1 MGVNNAC
8 DIMQAAVT
16 FQQDDLREKT
26 LKYIQDN
33 TPVS

>member
-1 MGVNNAC
+1 
-8 DIMQAAVT
+8 MQAAVT

-33 TPVS
+33 TAVSMTMI